1 MNAATQ
7 ATVLNVDDQEALRYV
22 KTRDLQ
28 QAGFA
33 VLEASTGTEALRM
46 VEHHKPPI
54 VLLDVHLPDMIGYEV
69 CKQIKQK
76 WPSTMILMTSATFTT
91 SDDRIYA
98 LDSGADSFLA
108 QPAEPLELVAAINA
122 LLRIRRTEGE
132 LGQLTETLERRVQ
145 DRTAELG
152 EANEKLK
159 NEIAQREKAE
169 AALVQAEKMHA
180 LGQLTG
186 GLAHDFNN
194 LLTAVLGSFD
204 LIRRYS
210 RDAQIQRLAD
220 SGLSATRRGA
230 KLTAQLLAFSRAQ
243 ELTTVPVD
251 VNGLIAGMRDMLN
264 QTLGASITVN
274 AELDP
279 KLPPAMGDV
288 NQLEL
293 AILNLSINARD
304 AMPGGGTLT
313 IATAIASDEPNTV
326 TIAVSDTGCGMPPE
340 VAKRAFD
347 PFYTTKPAGQGT
359 GLGLSQVYG
368 IVKQSGGNVM
378 LESEMGKGTTVTMR
392 LPRAEVNAV
401 SVSPTD
407 VSTLPA
413 GRSEKLLI
421 VDDDADVRQLLTPF
435 LSNLGYEVSEATSGE
450 DALSIL
456 GDCKP
461 DMMIIDFAM
470 EGMNGAEA
478 ALAARQRYPGIP
490 ILFISG
496 FADAEALRSAVDNA
510 PLVHKPFRPAE
521 LAAAVRS
528 ILDAPPHQRPEAQ

>member
-1 MNAATQ
+1 MNTATQ
-7 ATVLNVDDQEALRYV
+7 VTILNVDDQDAPRYV

-54 VLLDVHLPDMIGYEV
+54 ILLDVHLPDIIGYEV
-69 CKQIKQK
+69 CKQIKQQ

-91 SDDRIYA
+91 TEDRIFA
-98 LDSGADSFLA
+98 LNCGADSFLA
-108 QPAEPLELVAAINA
+108 QPAEPLELAAALNA

-132 LGQLTETLERRVQ
+132 LRELNETLERRVQ
-145 DRTAELG
+145 DRIAELA

-159 NEIAQREKAE
+159 SEIAQREKADV
-169 AALVQAEKMHA
+169 ALVQAEKMQA
-180 LGQLTG
+180 MGQLTG

-194 LLTAVLGSFD
+194 LLTAVLGGLD

-210 RDAQIQRLAD
+210 TDAQIQRLAD

-243 ELTTVPVD
+243 QLTTVPIN
-251 VNGLIAGMRDMLN
+251 VNGLIAGMHELLN
-264 QTLGASITVN
+264 RTLGASITISTK
-274 AELDP
+274 LDP
-279 KLPPAMGDV
+279 SLPPAVGDV

-304 AMPGGGTLT
+304 AMPGGGMLT
-313 IATAIASDEPNTV
+313 IATRIASDEPNTV

-340 VAKRAFD
+340 VAERAFD
-347 PFYTTKPAGQGT
+347 PFYTTKPVGKGT

-368 IVKQSGGNVM
+368 IVKQSGGDVT
-378 LESEMGKGTTVTMR
+378 LESEPGKGTTVTLR
-392 LPRAEVNAV
+392 LPRAEANALPISQV
-401 SVSPTD
+401 D
-407 VSTLPA
+407 DATLPA

-435 LSNLGYEVSEATSGE
+435 LSDLGYEVSEATGGE
-450 DALSIL
+450 DALSVL
-456 GDCKP
+456 ADVKP

-470 EGMNGAEA
+470 GGLNGSET
-478 ALAARQRYPGIP
+478 ALAARQRYPSIP

-496 FADAEALRSAVDNA
+496 FADTEALRSAVGTA
-510 PLVHKPFRPAE
+510 PLIHKPFRPAE

-528 ILDAPPHQRPEAQ
+528 ILDASSAPMR

>member
-1 MNAATQ
+1 MNTATQ
-7 ATVLNVDDQEALRYV
+7 VTVLNVDDQDAPRYV

-33 VLEASTGTEALRM
+33 VLEASTGTDALLM
-46 VEHHKPPI
+46 VEDHKPPVI
-54 VLLDVHLPDMIGYEV
+54 LLDVHLPDIIGYEV

-76 WPSTMILMTSATFTT
+76 WPSIMVLMTSATFTA
-91 SDDRIYA
+91 SDDRILA
-98 LDSGADSFLA
+98 LDSGADSFLV
-108 QPAEPLELVAAINA
+108 QPAEPLELVAAIKA
-122 LLRIRRTEGE
+122 LLRIRASEEE
-132 LGQLTETLERRVQ
+132 LRAINETLEQRVQ
-145 DRTAELG
+145 HRVAELA

-159 NEIAQREKAE
+159 NEIAQRERAE
-169 AALVQAEKMHA
+169 AALVQAEKMQA
-180 LGQLTG
+180 MGQLTG

-194 LLTAVLGSFD
+194 LLTAVLGSLD

-210 RDAQIQRLAD
+210 TDPRIQRWAD
-220 SGLSATRRGA
+220 SGLAATKRGA
-230 KLTAQLLAFSRAQ
+230 KVTAQLLAFSRTQ
-243 ELTTVPVD
+243 QLITVPVD
-251 VNGLIAGMRDMLN
+251 VNGLVAGMRDMLN
-264 QTLGASITVN
+264 QTLGASIAVN
-274 AELDP
+274 TELEP
-279 KLPPAMGDV
+279 NLPPAIGDV

-313 IATAIASDEPNTV
+313 IATAIGADEPNSV

-340 VAKRAFD
+340 VAERAFD
-347 PFYTTKPAGQGT
+347 PFYTTKPAGKGT

-368 IVKQSGGNVM
+368 IVKQIGGDVT
-378 LESEMGKGTTVTMR
+378 LESEIGKGTTVTLR
-392 LPRAEVNAV
+392 LPRAEATAV
-401 SVSPTD
+401 SISTAD
-407 VSTLPA
+407 ATTLPG
-413 GRSEKLLI
+413 GRSEKLLV
-421 VDDDADVRQLLTPF
+421 VDDDADVRRLLTPF
-435 LSNLGYEVSEATSGE
+435 LSDLGYEVSEAIGGE

-456 GDCKP
+456 ADFKP

-470 EGMNGAEA
+470 EGMNGAET

-496 FADAEALRSAVDNA
+496 FADAEALRGAVDNV

-528 ILDAPPHQRPEAQ
+528 ILDAPSAPAS